1 MSPIHQT
8 VFLYDRNQ
16 SVRGS
21 LLRFLTEN
29 SNYRVLCLDFLIQT
43 LKQALIMS
51 PKAIL
56 CNPGGDFK
64 EVAGML
70 HEVKENPLTCDI
82 AVYILGGNI
91 PQGWADEFLRHGV
104 KYIFERNDSM
114 DTILRVIQS
123 GRGMGS
129 FVTEPVLKIERQD
142 QDVGV
147 QFELI
152 TFAFNKNEEFNH
164 QLLQL
169 MKHEFPVDS
178 QKVVLDLTYV
188 DNFAMEDL
196 KLLHKFISK
205 CKTDLLPIELIMNFK
220 HLNQYFPRT
229 EIPQH
234 TTLQAYLS
242 EIINVSPIGDA
253 AQKIA
258 DTDDLEDL
266 LNMIPD

>member
-1 MSPIHQT
+1 
-8 VFLYDRNQ
+8 
-16 SVRGS
+16 
-21 LLRFLTEN
+21 
-29 SNYRVLCLDFLIQT
+29 
-43 LKQALIMS
+43 
-51 PKAIL
+51 
-56 CNPGGDFK
+56 
-64 EVAGML
+64 
-70 HEVKENPLTCDI
+70 
-82 AVYILGGNI
+82 
-91 PQGWADEFLRHGV
+91 
-104 KYIFERNDSM
+104 M